1 MWHSNSHVAGAA
13 LASITLLAI
22 AFSPD
27 RVSAQSSDQRDIN
40 VQFGSPVSGDGYTG
54 GSVGVSYSFLNCF
67 GELHIGYTLAAGS
80 ATARGVYLMGGKT
93 YVVDGIP
100 PQPSSIRFAGT
111 VYRGGQVVGSFVDGY
126 TGTYNA
132 KGCISGQT
140 KQVGM
145 MGPWVGKGATPEQ
158 ITNFLN
164 SLTLKAEPAG
174 PVRDTALEGRLKA
187 EDRALQTAVENLQR
201 QEKAT
206 AEAKRVA
213 EERRKAEA
221 ARPVSPTPT
230 GAGGGYAPR
239 QTSPSPQP
247 TPRPLTDAQRAD
259 KAIESDRIL
268 AQQRL
273 AEQQRVYHQQQM
285 AAAEA
290 ERQRQIQMNAAMV
303 QAAPILYGALESVT
317 NSIDQAFA
325 QAKANRWSAA
335 QSNLIGKCRDGAE
348 GNWPIAKDGDL
359 VLGVPMRSELTTA
372 DCGDRP
378 DNRYKT
384 FRLMIDE
391 QMRVR
396 IKADGSIWMNATIV
410 LIATKPQKT
419 VVTRYDATATGVI
432 TVGSAIIANLP
443 PGEYHVMI
451 HNAPGAGFRP
461 FTVLVQK
468 VDAKNRVIATA
479 PPRPNTYDA
488 FPSPPPGPSPSPA
501 PSPAPKP
508 GPARLAG
515 AFAVVSGSPSAQN
528 APPAPSAP
536 RPSAAQIAAQPL
548 QTVTVT
554 DQHKADLAAR
564 KGQFAIGWTPSRV
577 VEINTKGNLPAG
589 SFNTKCNKLVSAAP
603 EPTLLTYKAGEG
615 GQSPSGIVRYAG
627 EGSRCRPQTAG
638 VIQYADGTQ
647 WIGGVTSLDTTPFLP
662 QPDGL
667 GEFKFAEGVSK
678 ILRARKTADGASW
691 EIAEELVEPLNQ
703 TRSPTAPAR
712 RASARRTP
720 S

>member
-1 MWHSNSHVAGAA
+1 MWHSNSLSAGAA
-13 LASITLLAI
+13 VAAVTLMALT
-22 AFSPD
+22 FSPD
-27 RVSAQSSDQRDIN
+27 RAFAQSSNQRDIN

-54 GSVGVSYSFLNCF
+54 GSVGVSYAFLNCF

-126 TGTYNA
+126 AGAYNA

-145 MGPWVGKGATPEQ
+145 MGPWVDKGATQEQ

-164 SLTLKAEPAG
+164 SLTLKVEPAG

-187 EDRALQTAVENLQR
+187 EDRARQTAVENLQR

-221 ARPVSPTPT
+221 AKPVSPTPT

-247 TPRPLTDAQRAD
+247 APRPLTDAQRAD
-259 KAIESDRIL
+259 KAIESDRVL

-273 AEQQRVYHQQQM
+273 AEQQRVYHQQQL

-303 QAAPILYGALESVT
+303 QAAPILYGALENVT

-396 IKADGSIWMNATIV
+396 IKADGSMWMNATIV

-419 VVTRYDATATGVI
+419 VVTRYDAPATGII
-432 TVGSAIIANLP
+432 TAGSAIIANLP

-451 HNAPGAGFRP
+451 HNAAGAAFKP

-479 PPRPNTYDA
+479 PPPAPPRPNNYDA

-501 PSPAPKP
+501 PSPAS
-508 GPARLAG
+508 PAAGLLG
-515 AFAVVSGSPSAQN
+515 AFKAAP
-528 APPAPSAP
+528 PPAPSAP

-548 QTVTVT
+548 QAVIIT

-577 VEINTKGNLPAG
+577 VEINGKGNFPAG

-603 EPTLLTYKAGEG
+603 EPTLLTYKASEG

-691 EIAEELVEPLNQ
+691 EIAEELVEPPPPPPPPEAAKVP
-703 TRSPTAPAR
+703 TRKVAPKR
-712 RASARRTP
+712 RK
-720 S
+720 

>member
-13 LASITLLAI
+13 VAAVTLMALT
-22 AFSPD
+22 FSPD
-27 RVSAQSSDQRDIN
+27 RAFAQSSNQRDIN

-54 GSVGVSYSFLNCF
+54 GSVGVSYAFLNCF

-126 TGTYNA
+126 AGAYNA

-145 MGPWVGKGATPEQ
+145 MGPWVDKGATQEQ

-164 SLTLKAEPAG
+164 SLTLKVEPAG

-187 EDRALQTAVENLQR
+187 EDRARQTAVENLQR

-221 ARPVSPTPT
+221 AKPVSPTPT

-239 QTSPSPQP
+239 QTSPSSQP
-247 TPRPLTDAQRAD
+247 APRPLTDAQRAD
-259 KAIESDRIL
+259 KAIESDRVL

-273 AEQQRVYHQQQM
+273 AEQQRVYHQQQL

-303 QAAPILYGALESVT
+303 QAAPILYGALENVT

-396 IKADGSIWMNATIV
+396 IKADGSMWMNATIV

-419 VVTRYDATATGVI
+419 VVTRYDAPATGII
-432 TVGSAIIANLP
+432 TAGSAIIANLP

-451 HNAPGAGFRP
+451 HNAAGAAFKP

-468 VDAKNRVIATA
+468 VDAKNRVIATAPPPA

-501 PSPAPKP
+501 PGPASPAA
-508 GPARLAG
+508 GLLG
-515 AFAVVSGSPSAQN
+515 AFKAAP
-528 APPAPSAP
+528 PPAPSAP

-548 QTVTVT
+548 QAVIIT

-577 VEINTKGNLPAG
+577 VEINGKGNFPAG

-603 EPTLLTYKAGEG
+603 EPTLLTYKASEG

-691 EIAEELVEPLNQ
+691 EIAEELVEPPPPPSPPEVVKVP
-703 TRSPTAPAR
+703 TRKVAPKR
-712 RASARRTP
+712 RK
-720 S
+720 